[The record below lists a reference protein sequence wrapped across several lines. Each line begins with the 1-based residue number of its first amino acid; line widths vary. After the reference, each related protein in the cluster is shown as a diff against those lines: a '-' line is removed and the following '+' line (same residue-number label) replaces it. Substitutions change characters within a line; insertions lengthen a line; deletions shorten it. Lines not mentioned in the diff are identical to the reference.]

1 MIERNEKEKEKILR
15 SNVSK
20 KKKNDWERKK
30 ELKYDGINK
39 EKKKKDK
46 IKK

>member
-20 KKKNDWERKK
+20 KKKTTEKERK
-30 ELKYDGINK
+30 N
-39 EKKKKDK
+39 
-46 IKK
+46 